1 MSKFLNLDNVLC
13 FSPHPDD
20 VEYGMLGS
28 MIKHKETNFHIL
40 VFSIGG
46 DYDEWAESNGLLE
59 KIGAWALINSLEQ
72 AESEGKLE
80 DGLWKKDKDI
90 KHFQV

>member
-46 DYDEWAESNGLLE
+46 DFDESSN
-59 KIGAWALINSLEQ
+59 KIRQKECEEIW
-72 AESEGKLE
+72 
-80 DGLWKKDKDI
+80 DKVDN
-90 KHFQV
+90 VSGT